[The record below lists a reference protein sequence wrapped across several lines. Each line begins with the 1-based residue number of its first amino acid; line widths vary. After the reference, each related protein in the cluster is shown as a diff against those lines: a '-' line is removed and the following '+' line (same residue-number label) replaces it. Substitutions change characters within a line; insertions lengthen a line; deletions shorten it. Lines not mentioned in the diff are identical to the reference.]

1 MRKTSIKLSTTAK
14 PFVKWA
20 GGKSQL
26 LDQFEDLFPKTFNN
40 YIEPLV
46 GGGAVFF
53 HLFNTTRIKNKAILN
68 DVNPELMNCY
78 RVIKNK
84 VEELIEKLKELEYRY
99 RKAPKKIYY
108 RVRKWDRQKNFSKRS
123 LVERAARTIFLNKT
137 CYNGLY
143 RVNNKGQFNVPFG
156 RYKKPT
162 ICDEE
167 NLREVNVALQKA
179 QLKSKDF
186 TICLRCAKQGDFIYF
201 DPPYYPISET
211 ADFTSYTKEDF
222 TEKDQKRLKEVFK
235 NLTGRKCKA
244 MLSNS
249 NTNFIRNLYKKFQIY
264 EVKAKRYI
272 NSNPQGRGKIVELV
286 IINYQP

>member
-1 MRKTSIKLSTTAK
+1 MGKTSTKLNTTAK

-26 LDQFEDLFPKTFNN
+26 LDQFKDLFPKTFNN

-46 GGGAVFF
+46 GGGAIFF
-53 HLFNTTRIKNKAILN
+53 HLFNTNRIKKKAILN
-68 DVNPELMNCY
+68 DINPELMNCY
-78 RVIKNK
+78 KVIKNQ
-84 VEELIEKLKELEYRY
+84 VEEMIKKLKELEQRY

-108 RVRKWDRQKNFSKRS
+108 QVRKLDRQKSFSKYS
-123 LVERAARTIFLNKT
+123 LVDRAARTIFLNKT

-143 RVNNKGQFNVPFG
+143 RVNSKGQFNVPFG
-156 RYKKPT
+156 RYKNPT

-167 NLREVNVALQKA
+167 NLRAVSVALKKA
-179 QLKSKDF
+179 RLKNKDF
-186 TICLRCAKQGDFIYF
+186 TVCLKLAKTGDFIYF
-201 DPPYYPISET
+201 DPPYYPLSKT

-235 NLTGRKCKA
+235 NLTGRKYKS

-249 NTNFIRNLYKKFQIY
+249 NTDFIRNLYKNFQIY
-264 EVKAKRYI
+264 EVQAKRYI

-286 IINYQP
+286 ITNYQP